1 MNEDVRALK
10 DDLENLFLQK
20 SSSRRIPTSVLS
32 KIQKIYGLNF
42 SVHGVLDT
50 INKLKNM
57 ICQPCKIGSHMV
69 Y

>member
-10 DDLENLFLQK
+10 DGLENLYSQK
-20 SSSRRIPTSVLS
+20 STSKRIPTVILS

-50 INKLKNM
+50 INK
-57 ICQPCKIGSHMV
+57 
-69 Y
+69 